1 MKKIILFIMT
11 VVVIVSVFAACSSV
25 SVNNKESESKNT
37 TVSETNKNDNKD
49 NNETTKIVENLVT
62 TAISKIPVED
72 AEISGY
78 DATKLISDK
87 DPKSL
92 GLKGKTEDYKFM
104 LVSEGKEID
113 GKNYIEIVAMETKK
127 ENEDGTMDVETKG
140 DYFVSYD
147 GKKLLVRDLVT
158 GEFSEIK

>member
-1 MKKIILFIMT
+1 MKKIVLFIMI
-11 VVVIVSVFAACSSV
+11 VVVIVSVFAACSSG
-25 SVNNKESESKNT
+25 SVDNKETVSKNT
-37 TVSETNKNDNKD
+37 TVSEAKKNDNKD

-87 DPKSL
+87 DAKSL